1 MLVNKANPV
10 GVALFLCRHFLL
22 FNTFSKMLTSRLKI
36 LYVIYPDKIL
46 ENIKMLW
53 HIKDNLIFQIPSD
66 MIKDISQ
73 KKWRKGERL
82 NVPVRA

>member
-1 MLVNKANPV
+1 MY
-10 GVALFLCRHFLL
+10 
-22 FNTFSKMLTSRLKI
+22 I
-36 LYVIYPDKIL
+36 IYPDKIP

-53 HIKDNLIFQIPSD
+53 HIKDNLIFQIPSE